1 MLSAGL
7 EGEGRLDGRDDRGNE
22 EGVVEGVL
30 GALLQGT
37 LHELAAVGLN
47 AGDRHLE
54 AVQRARHLHLRLGGV
69 LVGGELREDVH
80 RLRLVDDAGVAG
92 AAVHGDARHLA
103 LSCESRAEKN
113 LVLKI

>member
-7 EGEGRLDGRDDRGNE
+7 EGEGRLDGGHHRRNV

-47 AGDRHLE
+47 AGNGHLE
-54 AVQRARHLHLRLGGV
+54 AVQRARDLHRRLGGV

-80 RLRLVDDAGVAG
+80 RL
-92 AAVHGDARHLA
+92 
-103 LSCESRAEKN
+103 
-113 LVLKI
+113 